1 MVAMLLNYLVF
12 FAVLGF
18 WLLQVIDLLFRDL
31 RFFES
36 HTHKLTWFLVLIVGN
51 IVGAVWYYVWKKAA
65 IAARSVPGKR

>member
-1 MVAMLLNYLVF
+1 MVVMVLNYLIV

-36 HTHKLTWFLVLIVGN
+36 HTHKLTWFLVLIAGN
-51 IVGAVWYYVWKKAA
+51 IVGAIWYYVWKQAA
-65 IAARSVPGKR
+65 IAARSVPGKQ